1 MQLATFFE
9 FGKPSCMYAHTHTH
23 TCTCLEI
30 SFKWLQNT
38 EQIILK
44 Q

>member
-9 FGKPSCMYAHTHTH
+9 FGKPSCTYTHTH